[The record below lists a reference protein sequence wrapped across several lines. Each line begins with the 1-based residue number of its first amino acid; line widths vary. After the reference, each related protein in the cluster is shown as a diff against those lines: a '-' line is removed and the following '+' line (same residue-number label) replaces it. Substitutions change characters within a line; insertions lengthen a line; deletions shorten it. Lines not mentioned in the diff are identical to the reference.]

1 MNVVFL
7 SPHFP
12 TNYYLFCVHLRALG
26 ANVLGICDQPYEYL
40 HPALQSALTEYYF
53 VPDLHNYDAM
63 VRALGYFT
71 YRYGKIDWL
80 DSLNEHWLE
89 IEAQLRTDFHIEGI
103 MNTDLPQ
110 IKRKSEM
117 KRVFTSAGIHTAPG
131 QLADTP
137 KQVRAFAK
145 EVGFPIIAKPDIG
158 VGAKQTYKITSAE
171 ELEAFLSHGLTG
183 YFIEAYISGVI
194 QSFDGL
200 VDHHGQLVFY
210 ISTQYSQ
217 GVMEVV
223 NTDSDVYYYTQR
235 KTPTDLEIMG
245 RKLVEAFQIRKR
257 FFHFEF
263 FRTSDNKLIA
273 LEVNMRP
280 PGGLSIDLFNYA
292 NDIDLYYEWA
302 NVVVNN
308 QFTAECTWPFY
319 ACYAGR
325 KHHRSYVSSHDD
337 VLSQY
342 GQHIIHHQPMS
353 EVFRRAMGDY
363 GYIVRSPHLDEVIT
377 IATGIQ
383 ATHHYI

>member
-12 TNYYLFCVHLRALG
+12 TNYHLFCVHLRALG
-26 ANVLGICDQPYEYL
+26 ANVLGICDQPYEQL
-40 HPALQSALTEYYF
+40 HPALQSALTAYYF
-53 VPDLHNYDAM
+53 VPDLHDYDAM

-71 YRYGKIDWL
+71 YRYGKIDWI

-103 MNTDLPQ
+103 MNRDLPQ

-117 KRVFTSAGIHTAPG
+117 KRVFTSAGINTAPG
-131 QLADTP
+131 QLAQTP
-137 KQVRAFAK
+137 QQARAFAK

-158 VGAKQTYKITSAE
+158 VGAKQTYKITNAE
-171 ELEAFLSHGLTG
+171 ELEAFLNYGLTG
-183 YFIEAYISGVI
+183 YFMEAYIPGVI

-200 VDHHGQLVFY
+200 VDHQGRLVFY

-235 KTPTDLEIMG
+235 KTPTDLEGMG
-245 RKLVEAFQIRKR
+245 RTLVEAFQIRKR

-263 FRTSDNKLIA
+263 FRTPDNQLIA

-302 NVVVNN
+302 NVVVNH
-308 QFTAECTWPFY
+308 QFTAECTWPFH

-325 KHHRSYVSSHDD
+325 KHHRAYVSSHDD

-383 ATHHYI
+383 AQSY